1 MEWVTNAIEETG
13 VKTVVFSGGVSM
25 NVKAMMEVSKIPSLE
40 KLHVPGSGADES
52 LGIGAAYHE
61 TRKTMG
67 VNSISPL
74 TNMYLGS
81 GYDQSDIDKFIR
93 DNELRNKYTVVENT
107 NPGDVA
113 KLISSGNI
121 VAVFLGKMEFG
132 ARALGARSILAD
144 PRGIDTVKR
153 INYKIKNRDFWMPF
167 APVVLRERANDYFLN
182 EKELNSPFMTI
193 GFETTDLGK
202 RDLKAALHQA
212 DETGRPQMIERQNN
226 PMYYDIVKS
235 FENIT
240 GVGALL
246 NTSFNLH
253 GLPIVRTPKDA
264 LFVFEKS
271 GLDML
276 LLEDTLLIKNKNND
290 F

>member
-1 MEWVTNAIEETG
+1 
-13 VKTVVFSGGVSM
+13 
-25 NVKAMMEVSKIPSLE
+25 
-40 KLHVPGSGADES
+40 
-52 LGIGAAYHE
+52 
-61 TRKTMG
+61 
-67 VNSISPL
+67 
-74 TNMYLGS
+74 
-81 GYDQSDIDKFIR
+81 
-93 DNELRNKYTVVENT
+93 
-107 NPGDVA
+107 
-113 KLISSGNI
+113 
-121 VAVFLGKMEFG
+121 MEFG

-167 APVVLRERANDYFLN
+167 APVVLRERVSDYFLN
-182 EKELNSPFMTI
+182 EKDLNSPFMTI

-235 FENIT
+235 FEDIT

-253 GLPIVRTPKDA
+253 GLPIVRTPEDA
-264 LFVFEKS
+264 LFVLENS
-271 GLDML
+271 GLDAL
-276 LLEDTLLIKNKNND
+276 LLEGTLIRKVA
-290 F
+290 